1 MTGLSP
7 TRVIGGR
14 YVVLGDLPRSGTG
27 VVWRAADRVTGREVA
42 VAELQLPGGRGT
54 DERHLVR
61 ERLLRAARTAG
72 RLGHPGLVT
81 THDVVTDDDVDHI
94 VTELV
99 DAPTLADRV
108 ATTGPLDEPAVAA
121 TARQLAA
128 ALHAAHT
135 AGIVHGDVSPRTVL
149 LGPDG
154 RARLAGVGVA
164 EAVDPLRVTRD
175 PAFLAPELC
184 DGGPATPES
193 DLWTLGATLHVAL
206 LGGPPSRDAA
216 PEVAAGGVLGGVVA
230 GLLQRAPQDRPTARQ
245 VATVLAAPMPARMA
259 AGHRIRGWWWVG
271 AGAVLGVLVGL
282 AVALAVTTGSRVPAL
297 THGSGGEV
305 ALAGPVAGAC
315 LADAP
320 APGTVATTTDCA
332 GPHAAEVVATLDPY
346 AAHAVP
352 YPEADALARFAAGA
366 CPAAFEAV
374 VAPNGRTGLELTAL
388 VPAASAFGAGD
399 RAVHCLVR
407 AADGSAL
414 TGSRVGG
421 EPG

>member
-1 MTGLSP
+1 MTELSP

-14 YVVLGDLPRSGTG
+14 YVVLGDLPRGGTG

-42 VAELQLPGGRGT
+42 VAELQLP

-108 ATTGPLDEPAVAA
+108 ATAGPLDEHAAVA

-149 LGPDG
+149 LAPDG

-193 DLWTLGATLHVAL
+193 DLWALGATLHVAL
-206 LGGPPSRDAA
+206 LGGPPSADAA
-216 PEVAAGGVLGGVVA
+216 PAAAAGGALGDVVA
-230 GLLQRAPQDRPTARQ
+230 GLLQRAPRDRPTARQ
-245 VATVLAAPMPARMA
+245 VATVLDVPTPADPPT
-259 AGHRIRGWWWVG
+259 GHGRRWWWAG
-271 AGAVLGVLVGL
+271 AGAVLGLLVGL
-282 AVALAVTTGSRVPAL
+282 AAAFAATTGPRVPAL
-297 THGSGGEV
+297 THGPGGDV
-305 ALAGPVAGAC
+305 VLAGPVGGAC
-315 LADAP
+315 LAAAP
-320 APGTVATTTDCA
+320 APATVATATDCA
-332 GPHAAEVVATLDPY
+332 GPHGAEVVATLDPY
-346 AAHAVP
+346 AGHDVP
-352 YPEADALARFAAGA
+352 HPGADALARFAAGA
-366 CPAAFEAV
+366 CTAAFEAV
-374 VAPNGRTGLELTAL
+374 VAPPARAGLELTAL
-388 VPAASAFGAGD
+388 VPAPSAFGAGD

-407 AADGSAL
+407 ATDGSAL

-421 EPG
+421 EPR